1 MTQRTDPPLGPRT
14 AGRVLAFAGAVLIP
28 LVLSGLVGGYMAEV
42 RRFSTTDTPVP
53 TGTPTP
59 ADGRPT
65 GIMNPPVPPYTPT
78 GSPVLYL
85 PPVPEDVPIPVR
97 TLPGDEYLVQPSPP
111 SPSTPPPVPTMPAF
125 LPPSDEWATYA
136 DPGSGITFDYPANW
150 YTAWS
155 EANRTVYLT
164 NWPLE
169 IYVKSPPE
177 NRVKVDVYL
186 TPTAICAF
194 PSLEAYLEALDRQRP
209 AGLPGQV
216 LSENM
221 ISGMPPGYAAVHRT
235 HSGLMGIPTETFES
249 FYVAAGCK
257 AISIFAYAHVYL
269 DTLEQV
275 ARTVRIP

>member
-1 MTQRTDPPLGPRT
+1 MTQRTDPPLGLRT

-78 GSPVLYL
+78 GAL
-85 PPVPEDVPIPVR
+85 PPIYVPGPLENGPPPYVTREGEGPIIAPSPEPFTPAPIP
-97 TLPGDEYLVQPSPP
+97 TL
-111 SPSTPPPVPTMPAF
+111 PAF
-125 LPPSDEWATYA
+125 LPPSDDWATHA
-136 DPGSGITFDYPANW
+136 DSGSGITFDYPANW

-186 TPTAICAF
+186 TPTAICAY
-194 PSLEAYLEALDRQRP
+194 PSLEAYLDALDRQRP

-216 LSENM
+216 LSQDM
-221 ISGMPPGYAAVHRT
+221 ISGMPPGYAAIHRT

-249 FYVAAGCK
+249 FHVAAGCK
-257 AISIFAYAHVYL
+257 AISIFAYAHMYL